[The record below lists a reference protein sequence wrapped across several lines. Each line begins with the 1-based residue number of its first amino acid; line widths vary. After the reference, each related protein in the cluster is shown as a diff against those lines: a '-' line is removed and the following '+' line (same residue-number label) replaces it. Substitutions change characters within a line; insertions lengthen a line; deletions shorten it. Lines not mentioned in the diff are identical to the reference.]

1 MPPNVSESPPPAAP
15 TEAPRLDAKA
25 QARVRDATPRMIRLA
40 HKMSRMLPGV
50 DADDLQGIGA
60 EALVRAALRYDP
72 QSGVPFESFAFYRV
86 RGAMI
91 DGARARDRSGR
102 QHRRAQAALA
112 HSQELLASAA
122 KDEARGA
129 AGDTRTLTERVAA
142 AKRLVEK
149 TAALALMSRARVRE
163 VDQVATRSTE
173 TTDAEA
179 ALLKGEQLARLRALV
194 DELPDG
200 QRELVRAIY
209 LEGETLT
216 AFAEREGK
224 NISTISRRHS
234 KVLGV
239 LADKL
244 RSPDG

>member
-1 MPPNVSESPPPAAP
+1 
-15 TEAPRLDAKA
+15 
-25 QARVRDATPRMIRLA
+25 
-40 HKMSRMLPGV
+40 V

-72 QSGVPFESFAFYRV
+72 HSGVPFESFAFYRV

-91 DGARARDRSGR
+91 DGARSRDRSGR

-112 HSQELLASAA
+112 RSQDLLESAA
-122 KDEARGA
+122 RDEARGA
-129 AGDTRTLTERVAA
+129 AADTRTLTERVAA

-149 TAALALMSRARVRE
+149 TAALALMNRTRIRE
-163 VDQVATRSTE
+163 VDQVARQSSE
-173 TTDAEA
+173 ENDAEA
-179 ALLKGEQLARLRALV
+179 ALLKREQIERLRGLV
-194 DELPDG
+194 EELPDG

-234 KVLGV
+234 KVLGI

-244 RSPDG
+244 RGPG